1 MNNID
6 FNCILD
12 YRINQMRETL
22 QKKADEYSSDEDR
35 LHNFKLAALIN
46 DQVPIQSAW
55 GMATKHLV
63 SIIDMLKE
71 FEQKPHYMPPR
82 ELVNEK
88 FGDMINYLV
97 LIEALIEERRRSLE
111 AKPIKPATD

>member
-35 LHNFKLAALIN
+35 LHNFKLAGKVKSETPQKA
-46 DQVPIQSAW
+46 AW

-63 SIIDMLKE
+63 SIIDMIEE
-71 FEQKPHYMPPR
+71 FEQKPNYIPPR